1 MPLPRQVE
9 PEWLDS
15 LPADD
20 LRALRSRRDLRRI
33 NSLMLQGRIMSRL
46 LLWCRSGRPAP
57 KLIIELGGGDGW
69 FTLTVARRL
78 SCIWPGVTVISVDRQ
93 KAASDEARE
102 RVSRLGWSFQP
113 ITADVWDFLAAPVA
127 FHADIVMANLFLHH
141 FGAAE
146 LSRLVSA
153 ALPCTTALAACEPS
167 RAGHSLAASKL
178 LFAIGCNDVSRHDAV
193 VSVRAGFTDREISA
207 LLPDVSTWDIQ
218 ERAAFPFTHCFAA
231 RRKLSG
237 NAHV

>member
-69 FTLTVARRL
+69 FALTVARRL

-113 ITADVWDFLAAPVA
+113 MTADVWDFLAAPVA
-127 FHADIVMANLFLHH
+127 LRADIVMANLFFH
-141 FGAAE
+141 
-146 LSRLVSA
+146 
-153 ALPCTTALAACEPS
+153 
-167 RAGHSLAASKL
+167 
-178 LFAIGCNDVSRHDAV
+178 
-193 VSVRAGFTDREISA
+193 
-207 LLPDVSTWDIQ
+207 
-218 ERAAFPFTHCFAA
+218 
-231 RRKLSG
+231 
-237 NAHV
+237 